1 MTSRVITILTPAA
14 LLLSAALLAGCSA
27 PAVDGS
33 DTTGESTDTGA
44 EAPAPA
50 DGGSDLGL
58 PGQTVGSDTDCSFL
72 ADDQVAAIWG
82 FDVVDLDISMVIE
95 AGGVGGILYGC
106 DWNQSDDGTGLT
118 IGVEVTEYVSPD
130 GPVQAFADALSGAEF
145 DGEGGID
152 FQPLAGVGEEAAVL
166 ANLNQVDTPV
176 FYNETLMVRSGAL
189 LVEITV
195 TDITNGITP
204 AQYRDQLVDTYEA
217 AFGG

>member
-1 MTSRVITILTPAA
+1 MTFRVPTLVTPLALVIAA
-14 LLLSAALLAGCSA
+14 GLLVGCS
-27 PAVDGS
+27 S
-33 DTTGESTDTGA
+33 
-44 EAPAPA
+44 PA
-50 DGGSDLGL
+50 DSGGDTVTEPDTSSESSAPDDSGTDLGL
-58 PGQTVGSDTDCSFL
+58 PAQTVGSDTDCSFL
-72 ADDQVAAIWG
+72 ADDQVAAVWG

-118 IGVEVTEYVSPD
+118 IGVEVTEYVSAD
-130 GPVQAFADALSGAEF
+130 GPTQAFADALSGAEF

-152 FQPLAGVGEEAAVL
+152 FEPLAGVGEEAAVL

-195 TDITNGITP
+195 TDITGGVTP
-204 AQYRDQLVDTYEA
+204 AQYRDQLVATYEA

>member
-1 MTSRVITILTPAA
+1 MTSRVPTLVTPLA
-14 LLLSAALLAGCSA
+14 LLIAAGLLVGCSS
-27 PAVDGS
+27 PADSG
-33 DTTGESTDTGA
+33 GDTGT
-44 EAPAPA
+44 EP
-50 DGGSDLGL
+50 DTSSESSTTDDSGTDLGL

-72 ADDQVAAIWG
+72 GDDQVAAIWG

-106 DWNQSDDGTGLT
+106 DWNQSDDGSGLT
-118 IGVEVTEYVSPD
+118 IGVEVTEYVSAD

-152 FQPLAGVGEEAAVL
+152 LEPLAGVGEEAAVL

-195 TDITNGITP
+195 TDITGGVTP
-204 AQYRDQLVDTYEA
+204 AQYRDQLVATYEA
-217 AFGG
+217 AFAG

>member
-1 MTSRVITILTPAA
+1 MTSRVPTLVSPLA
-14 LLLSAALLAGCSA
+14 LLIAVGLLAGC
-27 PAVDGS
+27 
-33 DTTGESTDTGA
+33 T
-44 EAPAPA
+44 APA
-50 DGGSDLGL
+50 DSSGDTGTEPDTSSESSAPDDSGTDFGL
-58 PGQTVGSDTDCSFL
+58 PAQTVGSDTDCSFL

-118 IGVEVTEYVSPD
+118 IGVEVTEYVSAD
-130 GPVQAFADALSGAEF
+130 GPAQAFADALSGAEF

-152 FQPLAGVGEEAAVL
+152 FEPLAGVGEEAAVL

-195 TDITNGITP
+195 TDITGGVTP
-204 AQYRDQLVDTYEA
+204 AQYRDQLVATYEA
-217 AFGG
+217 VVGG

>member
-1 MTSRVITILTPAA
+1 MTSRVITLMTPAA
-14 LLLSAALLAGCSA
+14 ILLSAALLAGCSA

-118 IGVEVTEYVSPD
+118 IGVEIRELVSVD
-130 GPVQAFADALSGAEF
+130 GASQYFADALSGAEF
-145 DGEGGID
+145 DGEGGILIEPVSGVGD
-152 FQPLAGVGEEAAVL
+152 QAGVQTNAELVGTAQ
-166 ANLNQVDTPV
+166 NLNEILIVH
-176 FYNETLMVRSGAL
+176 NGAAI
-189 LVEITV
+189 VQISV
-195 TDITNGITP
+195 TDIINGVKP
-204 AQYRDQLVDTYEA
+204 EYRDLLVDTYEA
-217 AFGG
+217 VVGG

>member
-1 MTSRVITILTPAA
+1 MTPAA
-14 LLLSAALLAGCSA
+14 ILLSAALLAGCSA

-118 IGVEVTEYVSPD
+118 IGVEIRELVSVD
-130 GPVQAFADALSGAEF
+130 GASQYFADALSGAEF
-145 DGEGGID
+145 DGEGGILIEPVSGVGD
-152 FQPLAGVGEEAAVL
+152 QAGVQTNAELVGTAQ
-166 ANLNQVDTPV
+166 NLNEILIVH
-176 FYNETLMVRSGAL
+176 NGAAI
-189 LVEITV
+189 VQISV
-195 TDITNGITP
+195 TDIINGVKP
-204 AQYRDQLVDTYEA
+204 EYRDLLVDTYEA
-217 AFGG
+217 VVGG

>member
-1 MTSRVITILTPAA
+1 VTSRLPLAAAPATLA
-14 LLLSAALLAGCSA
+14 LLALLAGCSA
-27 PAVDGS
+27 PATETPTDPGSGSEGTTETEAPTDGASGS
-33 DTTGESTDTGA
+33 D
-44 EAPAPA
+44 
-50 DGGSDLGL
+50 L
-58 PGQTVGSDTDCSFL
+58 PGQTVGSNTDCSFL
-72 ADDQVAAIWG
+72 ANDQVAAIWG

-118 IGVEVTEYVSPD
+118 IGVEVTEYVSAD

-152 FQPLAGVGEEAAVL
+152 FQPLGGVGEEAAVL
-166 ANLNQVDTPV
+166 ANRNQVDTPV

-195 TDITNGITP
+195 TDITNGVTP